1 MSQQRRR
8 AQNQRNNLN
17 QAMPTSPILARVV
30 SHLDSKIMGGLE
42 VTLLRNQGNTL
53 GEDTETFSCWPA
65 FPFFG
70 YTGYEFQGLNN
81 QDFNDTQKSY
91 GMWMVPPDVG
101 VTVMVVFIEGDP
113 SKGYWIACI
122 PPDFNNHMVPAIGA
136 STDVDL
142 SKEDQKKYSTTQ
154 PLPVGNP
161 NKKYLKDI
169 GFPAENIDFLKKPVH
184 PIADRFL
191 EQGTLEDDIR
201 GPTTTTARR
210 DIPSAVYGIS
220 TPGPLDRRPGSKR
233 AVIGKNNNKTP
244 APVPV
249 SRLGGTTFVMDDGD
263 DRYQRKTPASEGPVD
278 YADTLNGETG
288 DPTIPYNEYFRLRT
302 RTGHQILMHNSE
314 DLIYIGNAKGTTWI
328 ELTANG
334 KIDIFAEDS
343 ISVHTQSDI
352 NFRADRDINFEAGRN
367 INMKATAEYNS
378 SEELQRRDDEGNPL
392 PKIQDANEFEAGRI
406 QMESAF
412 NTNVLVG
419 ANLKIETR
427 EYLNADEERK
437 DGHFDLN
444 IKGDTKIAIGTGT
457 VRPEEEELA
466 YRLDV
471 NTTGFVFVTTTKN
484 LDIVTEENVK
494 IKTKGNLDL
503 NTDGNNAY
511 TAGGT
516 TDILSGGNHTETA
529 ARIDMNGPTART
541 AEEAE
546 PSLVADVIT
555 DLFLHEN
562 VRTDGT
568 QVWADTK
575 YQTIK
580 MKSIM
585 RRVPMHEPW
594 PQHENLAPQIQTP
607 DATDRELGEE

>member
-8 AQNQRNNLN
+8 AQNQRQRLN
-17 QAMPTSPILARVV
+17 ESLPTSPILARVI
-30 SHLDSKIMGGLE
+30 SHLDSKVMGGLE

-53 GEDTETFSCWPA
+53 GEDTETYSCWPA

-113 SKGYWIACI
+113 SKGYWIACV
-122 PPDFNNHMVPAIGA
+122 PPDFNNHMVPALGA
-136 STDVDL
+136 STEVDL
-142 SKEDQKKYSTTQ
+142 SKEDQQKYNTTQ

-161 NKKYLKDI
+161 NKKYMRDI

-233 AVIGKNNNKTP
+233 ARIGKNNNQTP

-278 YADTLNGETG
+278 YADTLNDETG
-288 DPTIPYNEYFRLRT
+288 DPTIPYNEYFRIRT

-334 KIDIFAEDS
+334 KIDIYAEDS
-343 ISVHTQSDI
+343 ISVHTQTDI
-352 NFRADRDINFEAGRN
+352 NFRADRDVNIEAGRN
-367 INMKATAEYNS
+367 INMKATAEYQSPDSLIN
-378 SEELQRRDDEGNPL
+378 EK
-392 PKIQDANEFEAGRI
+392 KIQDAREFENGRI
-406 QMESAF
+406 QFESAF
-412 NTNVLVG
+412 NTNILVG
-419 ANLKIETR
+419 ANLKVETR
-427 EYLNADEERK
+427 KYKNIDDEDV
-437 DGHFDLN
+437 DGNLDIN
-444 IKGDTKIAIGTGT
+444 IKGNTKIATGTGD
-457 VRPEEEELA
+457 VEDL
-466 YRLDV
+466 YRLDI
-471 NTTGFVFVTTTKN
+471 NTDGNVFVTTTN
-484 LDIVTEENVK
+484 NVDLYTEANVK
-494 IKTKGNLDL
+494 IKTGGNLDL

-511 TAGGT
+511 TAGGS

-541 AEEAE
+541 AEEAVE
-546 PSLVADVIT
+546 SNIAEVIT
-555 DLFLHEN
+555 DLILHDN

-575 YQTIK
+575 YQTEII
-580 MKSIM
+580 KSIM

-594 PQHENLAPQIQTP
+594 AQHEHLAPQIQTP
-607 DATDRELGEE
+607 NDTDRELGEE